1 MHLKISHTTGY
12 HYDQPVH
19 YALQRLRLTPL
30 PGPGQK
36 ILNWSVRMEN
46 ASRQSVFSDHFGN
59 RTELW
64 STSDEP
70 KETFIIAEGEIET
83 EDRAGVVGPHSGFC
97 PLWLFLRETP
107 LTMPGEN
114 IRALASELA
123 PIEDPL
129 GRMHRLMERL
139 NDAIAYRTGETHSE
153 TTAEE
158 ALTSGA
164 GVCQDHAHALISTA
178 RLMQVPAR
186 YVSGYL
192 FMDGVEEQTASHAWA
207 EVHLPGLGWVGFD
220 AANRICPD
228 GRYVRIA
235 AGLDYQGAAPV
246 SGLRLGS
253 ASERLSVALTVQ
265 DQALSQMQ
273 SQSQS

>member
-30 PGPGQK
+30 SGPGQK
-36 ILNWSVRMEN
+36 VISWSLRMDH
-46 ASRQSVFSDHFGN
+46 ASQQASFIDHFGN

-64 STSDEP
+64 STVEQP

-83 EDRAGVVGPHSGFC
+83 EDRAGVVGAHGGFC
-97 PLWLFLRETP
+97 PLWLFLRDTP
-107 LTMPGEN
+107 LTTPGDH

-123 PIEDPL
+123 GIADPL
-129 GRMHRLMERL
+129 ACMHGLMGRL

-158 ALTSGA
+158 ALASGA
-164 GVCQDHAHALISTA
+164 GVCQDHAHAMIATA
-178 RLMQVPAR
+178 RLLDIPAR

-192 FMDGVEEQTASHAWA
+192 YMDGIESQTASHAWA

-235 AGLDYQGAAPV
+235 TGLDYQGAAPV
-246 SGLRLGS
+246 SGLRLS
-253 ASERLSVALTVQ
+253 AASERLSVALTVR
-265 DQALSQMQ
+265 DQNLPQGQAQ
-273 SQSQS
+273 SQS